1 MDEPNLLKQDPKE
14 KKSIWKT
21 IVEAISSPMD
31 FLQHW
36 SSKSPLLT
44 VLAVVFLLQ
53 PVISTAIDLIGEW
66 RSVKQDMDP
75 ETRSVTKAEL
85 EIVNKKVDF
94 VQQLIVTEMNNR
106 HVHESTHDAKPHAP
120 VPVALPNSD
129 VVAPTQK
136 LKALQSQLDTVQK
149 KLDTDFVK
157 KQQTEKK

>member
-1 MDEPNLLKQDPKE
+1 MDEPNLNKQDPKE
-14 KKSIWKT
+14 KKSRWKT

-53 PVISTAIDLIGEW
+53 PVISTAIDLIDEW
-66 RSVKQDMDP
+66 RNVKQDMDP
-75 ETRSVTKAEL
+75 SNRPVTKAEL
-85 EIVNKKVDF
+85 DIVNKKVDF

-106 HVHESTHDAKPHAP
+106 HEHESTHDAKTHAP
-120 VPVALPNSD
+120 TPVPASNPD

-157 KQQTEKK
+157 QKTVKK